1 MVEHR
6 SLGTRSHSSECRARF
21 RVIWTKE
28 LAEAEVA
35 KRAVD
40 AVPIDPNGRVSEPL
54 EPAAAA
60 GGQHAAVE
68 VNTDPVVE
76 RAGGL
81 ATQPD
86 VSQAQPMEVSL
97 EQRASTGS
105 TKRTAETQV
114 TPNSVEGHIGG
125 QRSFDGHQDVQTNV
139 MSAIETTKGDSAEET
154 TDEDSRR
161 YDNYARKLHDRT
173 KHITGRKKE
182 LDELESF
189 GVIRREATDGIHV
202 RM

>member
-21 RVIWTKE
+21 KVIWTKE
-28 LAEAEVA
+28 LAEAEVPIRAEAEVA

-97 EQRASTGS
+97 EQRATTGS

-114 TPNSVEGHIGG
+114 TPNSVE
-125 QRSFDGHQDVQTNV
+125 SASSVQKTTSRELQTDFLRHFLLKSLAALHNV
-139 MSAIETTKGDSAEET
+139 LG
-154 TDEDSRR
+154 
-161 YDNYARKLHDRT
+161 
-173 KHITGRKKE
+173 
-182 LDELESF
+182 LDCALK
-189 GVIRREATDGIHV
+189 VHNALRLA
-202 RM
+202 